1 MSKLLK
7 INVRFQGGISG
18 VLRMLWDSDEPPH
31 IADLIFGMDAI
42 TVVDSEE
49 LTEEEVLELHEEFS
63 RGR

>member
-1 MSKLLK
+1 
-7 INVRFQGGISG
+7 
-18 VLRMLWDSDEPPH
+18 MLWDSDEPPH